1 MQQASSPTT
10 ATLQSPSIRKS
21 LFTRISSPFGSKS
34 RTVAEFTVQAD
45 DPHRRY
51 APGDSVKGTVILK
64 LLKAVRVTHIVVC
77 LHGFVQVYKTPG
89 GAPTEGFRAH
99 NNLIG
104 KGRGNRRGEYFGNGF
119 ATLFEDERVI
129 CGDGRLE
136 EGNYKFEFKMRFPD
150 ETLPSSIDFERGT
163 ISYMVTATMTRPNSM
178 APLVFHDQKISFA
191 ERIDVAKLLPPK
203 ARTITLEPL
212 IKRSQT
218 KSTSSKRRAGQSDS
232 MRQDD
237 GSGSHNADGRS
248 VSRSQASTTGEY
260 AIGRSPSP
268 SIRSTGSRQSSNR
281 HTSDSVRSSRAS
293 DCGSALQD
301 SASTGRRNQTITVQ
315 VESLRGGTMR
325 GDTIPLRVVVNHT
338 KHVKSMQGVIVTL
351 YRQARVDT
359 HPALPLG
366 PTTDG
371 EKRKFEDYYPKSLTG
386 LGGLSLSAAGS
397 SHIFRKDLSQIVL
410 PLIVDPQ
417 TLMAELAP
425 KLRVPDDA
433 FPTIACVPGAMISF
447 KYYLEVILDIQG
459 KLAGQDRY
467 FAQAGAE
474 NTVSA
479 PPDASTPGG
488 AERWGPHPYI
498 DTAAIRRDKSVVAC
512 VLEIVVGTHDSDRK
526 KGKERA
532 QAQAQAEQV
541 YHHHAAE
548 AGPSTPYHRDYQTSA
563 TNHEWLTDDY
573 FHAHGDYDPYY
584 EEGYDPNYAY
594 DPTWYNG
601 YDAPPDFYP
610 PEFEPP
616 IASFDDSNL
625 SEKERARRAEALLL
639 PSQPPAGGESTMMTD
654 VAEPSAP
661 SMDFDF
667 GLDSYQRT
675 GAQPSPLAH
684 SAWSPHTAAS
694 SSRARGAADGAR
706 PNAPRYSQ
714 IEPSRTAADSSSC
727 ASGTSS
733 VSHNGISRA
742 DYDASSV
749 GAPPTAAP
757 ATLADDKDEI
767 LRRELA
773 EQASRPP
780 AAPAKDDYNTAM
792 SRGAASADRRA
803 EASADIGPSVPSSSE
818 LEEMELQAAGA
829 EEQARGGGDAE
840 GALPRYER

>member
-1 MQQASSPTT
+1 MIASLTY
-10 ATLQSPSIRKS
+10 LQ
-21 LFTRISSPFGSKS
+21 
-34 RTVAEFTVQAD
+34 
-45 DPHRRY
+45 
-51 APGDSVKGTVILK
+51 
-64 LLKAVRVTHIVVC
+64 
-77 LHGFVQVYKTPG
+77 
-89 GAPTEGFRAH
+89 
-99 NNLIG
+99 
-104 KGRGNRRGEYFGNGF
+104 
-119 ATLFEDERVI
+119 
-129 CGDGRLE
+129 
-136 EGNYKFEFKMRFPD
+136 
-150 ETLPSSIDFERGT
+150 FERGT

-260 AIGRSPSP
+260 AMGRSPSP

-301 SASTGRRNQTITVQ
+301 SGSTGRRNQTITVH

-467 FAQAGAE
+467 FAQASAE

-479 PPDASTPGG
+479 PLDASTPGG

-532 QAQAQAEQV
+532 QAQAQAEQA
-541 YHHHAAE
+541 YHHHHYTAE
-548 AGPSTPYHRDYQTSA
+548 AGPSTPYHGDYQTPA
-563 TNHEWLTDDY
+563 TSHEWPTDDDY
-573 FHAHGDYDPYY
+573 FHGHGEYDHYY
-584 EEGYDPNYAY
+584 NEGYDPNYAY
-594 DPTWYNG
+594 DHSWYNG
-601 YDAPPDFYP
+601 YDAPPDFSP

-616 IASFDDSNL
+616 AASFDESHL
-625 SEKERARRAEALLL
+625 SEKERARRAEARLL
-639 PSQPPAGGESTMMTD
+639 PSQPPVGGEGIVMTD
-654 VAEPSAP
+654 DAEPSAP
-661 SMDFDF
+661 SLDFDF
-667 GLDSYQRT
+667 DLDESRYQHT
-675 GAQPSPLAH
+675 NAQPSPLAH
-684 SAWSPHTAAS
+684 SAWSPHNAAS
-694 SSRARGAADGAR
+694 SSRSARGAAEGAGSS
-706 PNAPRYSQ
+706 APRYSQ
-714 IEPSRTAADSSSC
+714 IGPSSMAAGSSSC
-727 ASGTSS
+727 GASSN
-733 VSHNGISRA
+733 NGISRA
-742 DYDASSV
+742 GHEASSV
-749 GAPPTAAP
+749 GAPPTTGPAP
-757 ATLADDKDEI
+757 FFLDDKDE
-767 LRRELA
+767 LRRRELA
-773 EQASRPP
+773 GQASRPP
-780 AAPAKDDYNTAM
+780 AVPAKDDDYNNNNNNNNMAM
-792 SRGAASADRRA
+792 SRGRAAS
-803 EASADIGPSVPSSSE
+803 ASADIEPSVPSSSE

-829 EEQARGGGDAE
+829 EEQARGGGDAG